1 MIENKKAE
9 IGTNFTLYSEA
20 LKDLIRE
27 VYNGTVIYE
36 PADAAF
42 EYALN
47 QTKNKIQFPMIAIYH
62 DNDIEIDMSKNSFP
76 SYKRGK
82 LFENAITV
90 YDDNMKNT
98 GKTNEK
104 ISKSVQNLYI
114 TMKYIF
120 DVYGTDRISTEKAT
134 QELLFWLYDN
144 QQISIKYQGRVL
156 NFTFDISPN
165 IVDNTDL
172 SSYHSNGKLYRM
184 SIAISTHTALFR
196 SVDYF
201 NALNPEI
208 EITVGTEEK

>member
-20 LKDLIRE
+20 LKDLIRT

-47 QTKNKIQFPMIAIYH
+47 QTGNKIKFPMIAIYH

-76 SYKRGK
+76 TYKRGK
-82 LFENAITV
+82 LFENAIKV
-90 YDDNMKNT
+90 YDDNMKDT
-98 GKTNEK
+98 GETNEK

-114 TMKYIF
+114 QMKYIF

-144 QQISIKYQGRVL
+144 QQISIKYQGKTL

-172 SSYHSNGKLYRM
+172 ASYHSNGKLYRM
-184 SIAISTHTALFR
+184 SIAISTHIALFR

>member
-1 MIENKKAE
+1 MEDKNVNIWS
-9 IGTNFTLYSEA
+9 NFTIYHNA
-20 LKDLIRE
+20 IKDLIKQ

-36 PADAAF
+36 PSNVAF

-47 QTKNKIQFPMIAIYH
+47 QTKNKIKFPMISIYH
-62 DNDIEIDMSKNSFP
+62 DSDMEVDTSRTTFP
-76 SYKRGK
+76 SYKRCT
-82 LFENAITV
+82 LLENHIKV
-90 YDDNMKNT
+90 FDDNMKDT

-120 DVYGTDRISTEKAT
+120 DVYGTDRISTEQAT

-144 QQISIKYQGRVL
+144 QQVQIKYMGRVL
-156 NFTFDISPN
+156 YFTFDISPN

-172 SSYHSNGKLYRM
+172 VEYHSNGKLYRM
-184 SIAISTHTALFR
+184 SIAVSTHIALFR

-208 EITVGTEEK
+208 EITVGTEKEI